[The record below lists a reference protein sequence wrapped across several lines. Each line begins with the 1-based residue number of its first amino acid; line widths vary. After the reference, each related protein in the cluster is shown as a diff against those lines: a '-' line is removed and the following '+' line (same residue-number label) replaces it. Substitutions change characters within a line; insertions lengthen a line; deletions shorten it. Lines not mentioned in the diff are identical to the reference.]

1 MNAETADARPSRGAF
16 RHKVMLAGFLAG
28 VVLPGALGTA
38 YMFLRAA
45 DQYQSST
52 AFSVKAEDLS
62 GGLGALQAFTQI
74 TSSSVPDSAILFDFI
89 QSRALVEKV
98 DAELDLVAM
107 FNRDPQDIV
116 FSLGPDPSAEDLLDY
131 WQRMVRV
138 TLDTRTN
145 ILQLD
150 VRAFTPE
157 DAVAI
162 SEATIRNSTVLV
174 NELSAIAQ
182 EDATRFAN
190 EDLEEAEAKLKAL
203 RLEIRR
209 FRNENQMIDPTSDV
223 NTQGGVLSALQTQL
237 AESLVERAALVPSAR
252 PEDWR
257 LGELNNRIEAIRSQI
272 AAERAAIGQSAGNGA
287 ALTEIIGQYEE
298 LLVDLEFAQNAYTS
312 AMAAVERAKAE
323 ARRQSRYLA
332 VHIAPRPADES
343 LYPKRLIYSGLIV
356 LALLSAWS
364 LAVLVYYNIRDRG

>member
-1 MNAETADARPSRGAF
+1 MTAETTTVKGTRGAI
-16 RHKVMLAGFLAG
+16 RHKVMLLGFLVG
-28 VVLPGALGTA
+28 VVLPSALGTA

-45 DQYQSST
+45 DQFESST
-52 AFSVKAEDLS
+52 AFSVKAEDLT

-74 TSSSVPDSAILFDFI
+74 TTSSVPDSAILYDFI

-98 DAELDLVAM
+98 DAELDLETV
-107 FNRDPQDIV
+107 FNRAPADFV
-116 FSLGPDPSAEDLLDY
+116 FSLGESPSSEDLLDY
-131 WQRMVRV
+131 WQRMVRI

-145 ILQLD
+145 ILQLN

-162 SEATIRNSTVLV
+162 SDATIRHSTELV

-190 EDLEEAEAKLKAL
+190 EDLAEAEARLKAL
-203 RLEIRR
+203 RLQIRL

-237 AESLVERAALVPSAR
+237 AESLVERAALAASAR
-252 PEDWR
+252 SDDWR
-257 LGELNNRIEAIRSQI
+257 LGDLDNRIEAIRNQI
-272 AAERAAIGQSAGNGA
+272 STERAAIGQAAGTGA
-287 ALTEIIGQYEE
+287 ALTEVIGQYEE

-312 AMAAVERAKAE
+312 AMAAVEKARAE

-332 VHIAPRPADES
+332 VHVAPMLGDES
-343 LYPKRLIYSGLIV
+343 LHPNRWLFSGLIA
-356 LALLSAWS
+356 LALLVVWS
-364 LAVLVYYNIRDRG
+364 VVVLVYYNIRDRG